1 MFMYLRIHYNIFK
14 FTSQVLF
21 DKIII
26 KRGKTMHM
34 PTKRVIK
41 ILKCLSLS
49 DSPLSL
55 SEISKYTDISISTLQ
70 PILRTLNEYKYI
82 SQNELK
88 QYQIGIELFKIGNEY
103 INNNATIDIIRNSM
117 KNIVHGC
124 NEITQLGILDDNN
137 INVIYIAK
145 EEPYQ
150 AIKLMSSVGKAL
162 PAYASAL
169 GKSLLSNYNPDI
181 INKIFSTTKL
191 EPLTSNT
198 ITDVNKLIDEI
209 NQVKID
215 GYSHEKG
222 ESDKD
227 IECFAIPVTIRN
239 KIKYSISVSA
249 PIYRMSSQ
257 KTNLIK
263 KTLLDEK
270 IILDNLL
277 N

>member
-1 MFMYLRIHYNIFK
+1 
-14 FTSQVLF
+14 
-21 DKIII
+21 
-26 KRGKTMHM
+26 MHM
-34 PTKRVIK
+34 PTKRVIE

-49 DSPLSL
+49 DSYLSL
-55 SEISKYTDISISTLQ
+55 SEISKSTGISISTLQ
-70 PILRTLNEYKYI
+70 PILKTLSDYKYL
-82 SQNELK
+82 SQNKLK
-88 QYQIGIELFKIGNEY
+88 QYQIGVELFKIGNEF
-103 INNNATIDIIRNSM
+103 INNDDTIDIIRTSM

-124 NEITQLGILDDNN
+124 NEITQLGILDDRN

-169 GKSLLSNYNPDI
+169 GKSLLSNYNSDI
-181 INKIFSTTKL
+181 INRIFKDTKL
-191 EPLTSNT
+191 EPLTDNT
-198 ITDVNKLIDEI
+198 ITDINELIYEI
-209 NQVKID
+209 NEVKIK

-239 KIKYSISVSA
+239 NIKYSISVST
-249 PIYRMSSQ
+249 PIYRMNSQ
-257 KTNLIK
+257 KIDLIK

-270 IILDNLL
+270 LILDNLL

>member
-1 MFMYLRIHYNIFK
+1 
-14 FTSQVLF
+14 
-21 DKIII
+21 
-26 KRGKTMHM
+26 MHM
-34 PTKRVIK
+34 PTKRVIE

-49 DSPLSL
+49 NTPLSL
-55 SEISKYTDISISTLQ
+55 SEISKYTKISISTLQ
-70 PILRTLNEYKYI
+70 PILKTLSEYKYL

-103 INNNATIDIIRNSM
+103 INNNATVDIIRSSM

-124 NEITQLGILDDNN
+124 NEITQLGILDDSN

-150 AIKLMSSVGKAL
+150 AIKLMSSIGKAL

-169 GKSLLSNYNPDI
+169 GKALLSNYNSDT
-181 INKIFSTTKL
+181 INKIFSNTELK
-191 EPLTSNT
+191 PLTDNT
-198 ITDVNKLIDEI
+198 ITDVNKLINEI
-209 NQVKID
+209 NQVKIN

-239 KIKYSISVSA
+239 TIKYSISVST
-249 PIYRMSSQ
+249 PVYRMNP
-257 KTNLIK
+257 KKINLIK
-263 KTLLDEK
+263 KTLLNEK
-270 IILDNLL
+270 MILDNLL